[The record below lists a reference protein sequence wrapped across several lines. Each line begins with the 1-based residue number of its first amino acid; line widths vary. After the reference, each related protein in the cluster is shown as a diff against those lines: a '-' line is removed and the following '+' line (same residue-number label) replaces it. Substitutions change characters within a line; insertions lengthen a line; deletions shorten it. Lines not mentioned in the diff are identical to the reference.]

1 MAIDVR
7 QQAEQTHPLAS
18 PHEVRDVQHTT
29 CCVVGGGPAGV
40 ILALLL
46 VRQGISTVLLESHAD
61 FDRDFRGDSI
71 HPAIMQILDDIGLA
85 GRLLETVPHT
95 EVHRVVPPL
104 PGRTPPSI
112 DFSVLG
118 GKFPFM
124 TFMRQAAFLEFLAAE
139 ASRHPAFRLVTG
151 ANVRELVTEAGVVR
165 GVRYQAADGWHE
177 VRALLT
183 VGADGRFSRLR
194 QLSGLPAPIKTSP
207 PIDILWFRLSKQA
220 GDPEGV
226 VGGFRMGRGLIM
238 LERTDHWQ
246 LGHVLPK
253 GGYQQLHAAG
263 IEAFRDTIAEIM
275 PWLRGRVDEL
285 RDWKQFSLLAVESD
299 RLPRWYRPGL
309 LLIGDA
315 AHVMSPIGG
324 NGINYAVQDAAAAA
338 NILSGPLKKGRLS
351 LRDLAAVQRRREWP
365 TRITQAIVNQIQDRV
380 LGPAVHATSGMGVP
394 LPPGATLMLRVPLL
408 QRVPLAWIAYGL
420 WPVHLSRAV
429 RAAQTT
435 S

>member
-7 QQAEQTHPLAS
+7 QQAEQAQTHAP
-18 PHEVRDVQHTT
+18 PHEVRDVHQTT

-46 VRQGISTVLLESHAD
+46 ARQGIPTVLLESHAD

-71 HPAIMQILDDIGLA
+71 PPAIMEILEDIGLA

-95 EVHRVVPPL
+95 EVRRVVPPL
-104 PGRTPPSI
+104 PGRTPLSI
-112 DFSVLG
+112 DFSTLG

-139 ASRHPAFRLVTG
+139 ASRYSAFHLVTG
-151 ANVRELVTEAGVVR
+151 ANVRGLIDEAGVVR

-194 QLSGLPAPIKTSP
+194 QLSKLPAPIKTSP

-220 GDPEGV
+220 GDPEGIM
-226 VGGFRMGRGLIM
+226 GGFRMGRGLIM

-263 IEAFRDTIAEIM
+263 IEAFRNTIAEIT
-275 PWLRGRVDEL
+275 PWLHGRVDEL
-285 RDWKQFSLLAVESD
+285 REWKQCSLLAVESD
-299 RLPRWYRPGL
+299 RLPRWYQPGL

-338 NILSGPLKKGRLS
+338 NILSGPLKRGRMS
-351 LRDLAAVQRRREWP
+351 LRDLAAVQRRRDWP
-365 TRITQAIVNQIQDRV
+365 TRITQAIVNRIQDSV
-380 LGPAVHATSGMGVP
+380 LGPALQSTAGTGVP
-394 LPPGATLMLRVPLL
+394 LPPGATFLFRLPVV
-408 QRVPLAWIAYGL
+408 QRLPLAWIAYGL
-420 WPVHLSRAV
+420 WPVRLNAAV
-429 RAAQTT
+429 RAGAH